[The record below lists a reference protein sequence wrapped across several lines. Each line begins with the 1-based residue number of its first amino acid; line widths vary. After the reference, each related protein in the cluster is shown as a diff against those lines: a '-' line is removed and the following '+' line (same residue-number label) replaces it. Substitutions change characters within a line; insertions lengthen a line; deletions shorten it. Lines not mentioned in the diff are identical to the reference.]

1 MAIIAMFARGGK
13 RLDLHARRWDPIE
26 SWRFSHGEALGGV
39 YRAVDGSVFVASA
52 GPRFDRDFFQERQY
66 EKARVVFVRVISGA
80 AGRLTNR

>member
-1 MAIIAMFARGGK
+1 M
-13 RLDLHARRWDPIE
+13 
-26 SWRFSHGEALGGV
+26 GGV

-80 AGRLTNR
+80 AGRLKNR